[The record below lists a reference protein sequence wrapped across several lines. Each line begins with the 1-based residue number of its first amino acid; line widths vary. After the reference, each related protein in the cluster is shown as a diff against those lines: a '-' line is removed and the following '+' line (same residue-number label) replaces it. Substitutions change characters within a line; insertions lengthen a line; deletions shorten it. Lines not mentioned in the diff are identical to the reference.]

1 MTENQ
6 GTLGERALLTS
17 WLATAAEL
25 YPAAVL
31 KELGLF
37 QPARHGLRPP
47 LPHERG
53 LGVRFSRSH
62 PFPAFTT
69 DPAAAPD
76 PRAEAFE
83 RFVRPLAAPAF
94 EEALEVLRQYLGTRS
109 RVLDLYCG
117 LGETT
122 RIMAPLVPD
131 GEVVAVEPEP
141 ALLQEAFQRTREV
154 GLANVAFF
162 QGTAEDLLENFEL
175 GFDVVFVP
183 LSLHRY
189 PNLTAMAGELFRVCG
204 LEAYVFIVEPS
215 PAWYRSASEILQA
228 SIGEEASGAPEPSR
242 DPIPQ
247 VGALESSLG
256 AAGFAHYSWEE
267 LLPGIGLTV
276 AMK

>member
-1 MTENQ
+1 VTEDHV
-6 GTLGERALLTS
+6 TLGERALLKS

-31 KELGLF
+31 KELGLY

-47 LPHERG
+47 LPHEQG

-62 PFPAFTT
+62 PFPVFTT
-69 DPAAAPD
+69 DAEANPD
-76 PRAEAFE
+76 ARAEAFE

-94 EEALEVLRQYLGTRS
+94 DEALEILRVYLGARS
-109 RVLDLYCG
+109 RLLDLYCG
-117 LGETT
+117 LGEST

-131 GEVVAVEPEP
+131 GEVVAVEPEAP
-141 ALLQEAFQRTREV
+141 LLQEAFQRTREV
-154 GLANVAFF
+154 GLGNVAFF
-162 QGTAEDLLENFEL
+162 QGTSEDLPDDFER
-175 GFDVVFVP
+175 GFDIVFVP

-189 PNLTAMAGELFRVCG
+189 PDLTAMARELFRVCG

-215 PAWYRSASEILQA
+215 RAWYRNASEILQA
-228 SIGEEASGAPEPSR
+228 SIGEPPPLETEPIH
-242 DPIPQ
+242 DPFPQ
-247 VGALESSLG
+247 AGALESSLG
-256 AAGFAHYSWEE
+256 AAGFAHYCWEE

>member
-1 MTENQ
+1 VTEDHS
-6 GTLGERALLTS
+6 TLGEQALLKS

-31 KELGLF
+31 KEIGLY
-37 QPARHGLRPP
+37 QPPRHGIRPP
-47 LPHERG
+47 LPREQG

-69 DPAAAPD
+69 DPEAAPD
-76 PRAEAFE
+76 LRAEAFE

-94 EEALEVLRQYLGTRS
+94 EEALGVLRLYLGARS

-131 GEVVAVEPEP
+131 GEVVAVEPEH
-141 ALLQEAFQRTREV
+141 ALLQEAFQRTREG
-154 GLANVAFF
+154 GLGNVAFF
-162 QGTAEDLLENFEL
+162 QGTSEDLPEDFER

-189 PNLTAMAGELFRVCG
+189 PDLTPMAGELFRVCG

-215 PAWYRSASEILQA
+215 PAWYRRASEILQA
-228 SIGEEASGAPEPSR
+228 NIGEPASAETEASHDPFPEA
-242 DPIPQ
+242 
-247 VGALESSLG
+247 GALESSLV
-256 AAGFAHYSWEE
+256 AAGFAHYCWEE
-267 LLPGIGLTV
+267 LLPGIGLSV